1 MIVYNSSQ
9 RSMAPSSPEQSA
21 AARPTTSRTTSV
33 PHKSERDDKDGLKPP
48 KRAQTFQN
56 GSQVEEKDD
65 KGSSAFEADEDSDAD
80 QDIEASRA
88 SIELDVLPIELVSL
102 TDR

>member
-1 MIVYNSSQ
+1 
-9 RSMAPSSPEQSA
+9 MAPSSPDKSNP
-21 AARPTTSRTTSV
+21 ARPPTSRTTSF
-33 PHKSERDDKDGLKPP
+33 PQQSERDNDKDRLKPP

-56 GSQVEEKDD
+56 GSPVEDEDD
-65 KGSSAFEADEDSDAD
+65 KGTSAFEADDDSDGD
-80 QDIEASRA
+80 QEIEASRA